1 MHTDQINILQKNL
14 QKVQNDIKQY
24 SNHLTD
30 KAMLL
35 AVSKYHQP
43 NAIKVIFNAG
53 VNNFA
58 ENFVQEAIPKIKYLP
73 DEIIWHYTGA
83 IQSNKIKKIAENF
96 NWVHTLTNLTHAK
109 KLDKQC
115 SIFNKKMQV
124 LIQINVDLDPHKS
137 GILLHNQTELYHLVS
152 GILQDCPNLNLQ
164 GISCMLKNT
173 GDYNQQC
180 NSFMKMYKLR
190 QKINTMFKAKLT
202 HLSMGTSTDMKAAI
216 RSGSTIIRIGTA
228 IFGHYL
234 KIHRHQ

>member
-1 MHTDQINILQKNL
+1 MHTDQISTLQKNL

-24 SNHLTD
+24 SDNLTAD
-30 KAMLL
+30 KAILL
-35 AVSKYHQP
+35 AVSKYHHP

-96 NWVHTLTNLTHAK
+96 NCVHTLTNLTHAK

-115 SIFNKKMQV
+115 RIFNKTMQV

-137 GILLHNQTELYHLVS
+137 GILLHNQTELYHLVL

-216 RSGSTIIRIGTA
+216 RSGSTILRIGKA
-228 IFGHYL
+228 IFGN
-234 KIHRHQ
+234 